1 MACEI
6 HQDDI
11 GTRFQITIR
20 ECNGTDTIDVST
32 ALYRQLTFRKPSDTL
47 VTRTASIFNDGS
59 ATSGVIYYDSVA
71 GDLDEVGNYKLQ
83 AKISFASGTYYTDIY
98 TFKVHC
104 NL

>member
-6 HQDDI
+6 HQNDT
-11 GTRFQITIR
+11 GTRFQVTIP
-20 ECNGTDTIDVST
+20 ECNEVDTIDVST
-32 ALYRQLTFRKPSDTL
+32 AVNRQLIFRKPSDTL

-59 ATSGVIYYDSVA
+59 ATSGVVYYDSVA
-71 GDLDEVGNYKLQ
+71 GDLNEAGNYKLQ
-83 AKISFASGTYYTDIY
+83 AKISFASGIYHTNIY